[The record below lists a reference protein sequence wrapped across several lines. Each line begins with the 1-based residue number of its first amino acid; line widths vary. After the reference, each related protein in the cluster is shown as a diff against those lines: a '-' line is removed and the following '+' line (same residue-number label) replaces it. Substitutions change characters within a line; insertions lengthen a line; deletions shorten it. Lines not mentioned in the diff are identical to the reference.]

1 MASSNSSKS
10 KSTNQSTAVV
20 TSVSYTLLANEQN
33 LSLTGNANLTGI
45 GNDLDN
51 VINGNDGNNTIDG
64 LKGTDILKGGK
75 GNDTYI
81 VDLDYL
87 GLDLYGFQDR
97 VEEKTGVQY
106 GTQDTIIIRRNS
118 QGNSNSPSTLNL
130 LNNIE
135 NLDASQTQSLTLFLN
150 GNKLNNT
157 LIGNDADNRLDG
169 KQGIDIL
176 IGGLGGDTYFVDNLN
191 DVVTEYAG
199 EGLDSVALTISKS
212 NFTYVL
218 PENVEILYINGKQ
231 KCTLIGN
238 DLDNTITGNAAS
250 NIIDG
255 KGGVNVLYGWSGNDT
270 YIINTNTNI
279 IIEEEGSKNGIDLVK
294 STVSYKLAQNIENLS
309 LEGSADISGF
319 GNGLNNK
326 ISGNTGNNVLNGGLG
341 NDLLTGGSGK
351 DVFVFNSTLDGKANL
366 DTITDFQSGVDV
378 IKLDPILFLSLI
390 NKDQNSFASGAKLKN
405 STDQNVYL
413 TYNTKTGTLYYDADA
428 NGKGE
433 AIAVAKFKNKSSLTF
448 SDFQFDGF
456 VTSDSSLTLSNADL
470 NGMLTGSADVDLIG
484 NQLNNNLIGNVGSN
498 LIDGMGG
505 DDVIYGL
512 AGSDIIDGGTG
523 NDCLVGGDGVDLFVL
538 STAPAAETNFDV
550 ISDYKSGE
558 DFIGF
563 DVSVYTAL
571 IGRDFYNFNWFDN
584 VFGGLDRYSAHYNSV
599 LLTSN
604 NTLYYDADGGKGGD
618 PIPIATLP
626 EGLVADDV
634 LLFLSNSQFS
644 NASYVMTN
652 SDINLQLEGEG
663 NIDATG
669 NSQNN
674 ILIGNHGNNDLTGL
688 AGNDV
693 LAGFNGNDILDGGLG
708 ADSMRG
714 GLGDDI
720 YYVDNVGDEV
730 LEDFFRND
738 GIVFYENDDNN
749 HVFSSVSYTIDF
761 GVADLTLTGTDNIN
775 GYGHWSKANTII
787 GNDGNN
793 IIDGGL
799 LRYEE
804 FFNLD
809 YAFRGGEDTL
819 IGGKGDDT
827 YYVYG
832 YQSVIE
838 YANEGIDTMIYANES
853 TVLQPE
859 WIIDPNSEIENFSL
873 LNDKVA
879 VHNIVAT
886 NKDNKVTGNNVANLL
901 AGQGGDDLI
910 YGLGGNDR
918 VGGGL
923 GSDIL
928 IGGAGDDY
936 LIGNEGKDTLTGDS
950 GNDTFAFDGFGIEN
964 VDTVVDFVSGQ
975 DKIAI
980 SLLGGLYTGLY
991 SDMFVTSTVDIES
1004 QSPYQYLIYN
1014 QTSGNLF
1021 FDSDANGSN
1030 QKELIANFGANTVI
1044 KFSDFTNAV
1053 TVSGANIG
1061 GGLNVI
1067 GTSSSD
1073 ILTGGNFKDF
1083 LYGYAGDDFL
1093 VSSGNDVLKGGE
1105 GGDVYAISS
1114 LYHDVTIFDDGT
1126 SGIDEIRYSALT
1138 SESPFSLL
1146 LSSDLYGI
1154 ERVVIGTGL
1163 GTIADTSGTASL
1175 NVWASFVNN
1184 ALTIVGNSGDNRIIA
1199 TAYDDN
1205 LQGGVGNDV
1214 LTGYLG
1220 ADTFK
1225 WSLSDK
1231 GTKGSPSIDSIAD
1244 FNYSENDKLD
1254 LRDLLVGEHSS
1265 NTSDI
1270 LRFID
1275 IVSDTNN
1282 TELRISNTGG
1292 FSGGVY
1298 SSSEENAHITLANV
1312 NLLNGTN
1319 ELDLLQN
1326 MVSTGRLMID
1336 A

>member
-1 MASSNSSKS
+1 MTSSNNSKT
-10 KSTNQSTAVV
+10 KSTNQSSAVV

-33 LSLTGNANLTGI
+33 LTLTGNANLIGI

-64 LKGTDILKGGK
+64 LKGVDTLKGGK
-75 GNDTYI
+75 GNDTYF
-81 VDLDYL
+81 VDLDYIGL
-87 GLDLYGFQDR
+87 GLYALQDK
-97 VEEKTGVQY
+97 VEEKSGTNY
-106 GTQDTIIIRRNS
+106 GNQDTIILRKHEEGFS
-118 QGNSNSPSTLNL
+118 LTPSTINL
-130 LNNIE
+130 FQNVE
-135 NLDASQTQSLTLFLN
+135 NLDASQTQYITFFLN

-157 LIGNDADNRLDG
+157 LTGNEADNRLDG
-169 KQGIDIL
+169 KQGSDVL
-176 IGGLGGDTYFVDNLN
+176 IGGAGDDTYFIDSL
-191 DVVTEYAG
+191 A
-199 EGLDSVALTISKS
+199 DSVVEFSNDGNDSVYVNINKS
-212 NFTYVL
+212 NFTYAL
-218 PENVEILYINGKQ
+218 PENVETLNLGGNK

-238 DLDNTITGNAAS
+238 DLDNLITGNSSA
-250 NIIDG
+250 NIFDG
-255 KGGVNVLYGWSGNDT
+255 KGGVNTFYGFDGNDV
-270 YIINTNTNI
+270 YIINSNTNL
-279 IIEEEGSKNGIDLVK
+279 IIEEEGGKSGVDLVR
-294 STVSYKLAQNIENLS
+294 STVSFSLVANVENLN
-309 LEGSADISGF
+309 LEGSSDISAQ
-319 GNGLNNK
+319 GNNLNNK
-326 ISGNTGNNVLNGGLG
+326 IVGNSGNNVINGGLG
-341 NDLLTGGSGK
+341 NDLLTGGIGK

-366 DTITDFQSGVDV
+366 DTITDFQSGVDM

-390 NKDQNSFASGAKLKN
+390 NKDQNSYASGAKLKN
-405 STDQNVYL
+405 STDQNVFL

-433 AIAVAKFKNKSSLTF
+433 AIAIAKFKNKPSLTF
-448 SDFQFDGF
+448 SDFQFDRF
-456 VTSDSSLTLSNADL
+456 VTSDSTLTLSNADL

-484 NQLNNNLIGNVGSN
+484 NKLNNNLIGNVGDN

-523 NDCLVGGDGVDLFVL
+523 NDFLAGGEGVDVFVL
-538 STAPAAETNFDV
+538 STTPAAETNFDV

-558 DFIGF
+558 DFTAF

-584 VFGGLDRYSAHYNSV
+584 VFGGLDRYSTHYNSV

-604 NTLYYDADGGKGGD
+604 NTLYYDADGGKSGD
-618 PIPIATLP
+618 PIPIANLP
-626 EGLVADDV
+626 ERIVADDI
-634 LLFLSNSQFS
+634 LLFLSNSQSS

-669 NSQNN
+669 NSQIN
-674 ILIGNHGNNDLTGL
+674 ILIGNDGNNNLRGL
-688 AGNDV
+688 AGDDV

-714 GLGDDI
+714 GYGDDI

-730 LEDFFRND
+730 LEEFFRND
-738 GIVFYENDDNN
+738 GVVFYENDDKN

-761 GVADLTLTGTDNIN
+761 GVSDLTLTGTDNIN

-793 IIDGGL
+793 IIDGGYL
-799 LRYEE
+799 KYEE
-804 FFNLD
+804 FFGLR
-809 YAFRGGEDTL
+809 YAFRGGQDTL

-827 YYVYG
+827 YYIYDRETV
-832 YQSVIE
+832 VE
-838 YANEGIDTMIYANES
+838 NANEGIDTMVYALES
-853 TVLQPE
+853 NVPVPG
-859 WIIDPNSEIENFSL
+859 WIIDPYTEVENFSL

-879 VHNIVAT
+879 ANNIVAT
-886 NKDNKVTGNNVANLL
+886 NKDNKITGNNVANLL

-928 IGGAGDDY
+928 IAGAGDDY
-936 LIGNEGKDTLTGDS
+936 LTGNEGKDTLTGDS
-950 GNDTFAFDGFGIEN
+950 GNDIFAFDSFGIEN
-964 VDTVVDFVSGQ
+964 ADTVVDFVSGQ
-975 DKIAI
+975 DKVDI

-991 SDMFVTSTVDIES
+991 SDMFVTNTVDIES

-1021 FDSDANGSN
+1021 FDSDANGTN
-1030 QKELIANFGANTVI
+1030 QKELIANFGANTLI
-1044 KFSDFTNAV
+1044 KFSDFSNAV
-1053 TVSGANIG
+1053 TTSGTNIW
-1061 GGLNVI
+1061 GGLDII
-1067 GTSSSD
+1067 GTSSAD

-1083 LYGYAGDDFL
+1083 LYGYAGDDVL

-1146 LSSDLYGI
+1146 LSSNLYGI

-1184 ALTIVGNSGDNRIIA
+1184 ALTIVGNNGDNRIIA

-1231 GTKGSPSIDSIAD
+1231 GTKGSPSIDTIAD
-1244 FNYSENDKLD
+1244 FNYLENDKLD

-1326 MVSTGRLMID
+1326 MVSTGRLIID